1 MSVMSEGAEL
11 AIGSTAV
18 AEGLREPSIAS
29 VGDYIALMKPR
40 VMSLIV
46 LTSP

>member
-11 AIGSTAV
+11 AIGSA
-18 AEGLREPSIAS
+18 AAGLREPSIAS